1 MQCNDNAWCFLTK
14 EVNYQFN
21 QQLKHKHGISEVKVK
36 KINFLFVEFKKKK
49 IIQNIYKNI
58 YKKFF
63 VKSCNITVH
72 CDMAGYCY
80 VLLKHLQKQTEPH

>member
-36 KINFLFVEFKKKK
+36 KINFLFVELKKKK
-49 IIQNIYKNI
+49 LYRIYTKI
-58 YKKFF
+58 YT
-63 VKSCNITVH
+63 KSF
-72 CDMAGYCY
+72 
-80 VLLKHLQKQTEPH
+80 LLSLVT